1 MAGPENMLTLDAKVI
16 RSIMYWMPTPDQ
28 VPISVSFF
36 TYAEQL
42 RMSVIGDRSVLPNP
56 EFLTKYFVF
65 QLRQL
70 SNLVAHRR
78 VPGEQICQR
87 LENMHLCETSE
98 DMSVHQIQMK
108 MAVVQQELCELKM
121 RLEARSGRKISEKDM
136 RLIRKI
142 EQLKEELRELLVE
155 LRKRKSEEEHSLILT
170 NEEPED
176 EEIER
181 EFHRPH
187 RRRALSISS
196 KRSTVS
202 VSSVARPLAASCVIP
217 ESPL

>member
-1 MAGPENMLTLDAKVI
+1 
-16 RSIMYWMPTPDQ
+16 
-28 VPISVSFF
+28 
-36 TYAEQL
+36 
-42 RMSVIGDRSVLPNP
+42 
-56 EFLTKYFVF
+56 
-65 QLRQL
+65 
-70 SNLVAHRR
+70 
-78 VPGEQICQR
+78 
-87 LENMHLCETSE
+87 
-98 DMSVHQIQMK
+98 MK

-202 VSSVARPLAASCVIP
+202 VSSVARPLAASCSILYFSYPSDRSVWLP
-217 ESPL
+217 PLPTNSIGSQADETVKCLLLSWLELLTLVPGS